1 MTSVLLFGLLMGM
14 RHTFEADHIAA
25 MASLSARTVSL
36 KHAAFQGVIW
46 GVGHTLTLLFFGLL
60 VITLNIQL
68 SEQYSLWLEI
78 IVGVMLIFLGIAV
91 FKDIVKKKLHFHT
104 HKHNDGTV
112 HIHVHSHKNVPLE
125 NHTHQHKNNFP
136 YRALYVGIVHG
147 LAGTSA
153 LVVLV
158 LASVDSKIMSFLYI
172 SIFGV
177 GSIIGMGL
185 LTLTIAIP
193 LHHAVNKFRRL
204 HISLLSLA
212 GVSAILTGSFLIYHI
227 GVNKGLLVALV

>member
-1 MTSVLLFGLLMGM
+1 MTTVLLFGLLMGM

-25 MASLSARTVSL
+25 MASLSARNISL

-68 SEQYSLWLEI
+68 SEQYSLWLEL
-78 IVGVMLIFLGIAV
+78 IVGVMLIFLGIAL
-91 FKDIVKKKLHFHT
+91 FKDIVKKKLHFHI
-104 HKHNDGTV
+104 HKHNDGSL
-112 HIHVHSHKNVPLE
+112 HIHFHSHKNDPLE
-125 NHTHQHKNNFP
+125 NHTHQHRNNFP
-136 YRALYVGIVHG
+136 YRALYVGILHG
-147 LAGTSA
+147 LAGTSV

-158 LASVDSKIMSFLYI
+158 LTSVDSEVMSFLYI

-185 LTLTIAIP
+185 LSLTIAIP
-193 LHHAVNKFRRL
+193 LYHSVNKFRRL
-204 HISLLSLA
+204 HITLLSLA
-212 GVSAILTGSFLIYHI
+212 GVSAILTGSFLIYHV
-227 GVNKGLLVALV
+227 GVNKGLLVALA

>member
-25 MASLSARTVSL
+25 MASLSARTISL
-36 KHAAFQGVIW
+36 KQAAFQGVIW

-68 SEQYSLWLEI
+68 SEQNSLWLEL

-91 FKDIVKKKLHFHT
+91 FKDIVKKKLHFHI
-104 HKHNDGTV
+104 HKHNDGSL
-112 HIHVHSHKNVPLE
+112 HIHLHSHKNEPLE
-125 NHTHQHKNNFP
+125 IHTHQHRNNFP
-136 YRALYVGIVHG
+136 YRALYVGILHG

-158 LASVDSKIMSFLYI
+158 LTSADSKIMSFLYI

-185 LTLTIAIP
+185 LSLTIAFP
-193 LHHAVNKFRRL
+193 LYHSVNKFRRL

-227 GVNKGLLVALV
+227 GVNKGLLVALA

>member
-1 MTSVLLFGLLMGM
+1 MGM

-25 MASLSARTVSL
+25 MASLSAQNFSL
-36 KHAAFQGVIW
+36 KNAAFQGIIW

-68 SEQYSLWLEI
+68 SEQYSLWLEF

-91 FKDIVKKKLHFHT
+91 FNDIVKKKLHFHIRE
-104 HKHNDGTV
+104 HNYCTT
-112 HIHVHSHKNVPLE
+112 HIHVHSHKIEPLE
-125 NHTHQHKNNFP
+125 NHPHQHKNNFP

-158 LASVDSKIMSFLYI
+158 LTSVDSEIMSFLYI

-185 LTLTIAIP
+185 LSLTIAFP
-193 LHHAVNKFRRL
+193 LRHSVNKFRRL
-204 HISLLSLA
+204 HVSLLSLA
-212 GVSAILTGSFLIYHI
+212 GVSAIFTGSYLIYYI
-227 GVNKGLLVALV
+227 GVNKGLFVALV